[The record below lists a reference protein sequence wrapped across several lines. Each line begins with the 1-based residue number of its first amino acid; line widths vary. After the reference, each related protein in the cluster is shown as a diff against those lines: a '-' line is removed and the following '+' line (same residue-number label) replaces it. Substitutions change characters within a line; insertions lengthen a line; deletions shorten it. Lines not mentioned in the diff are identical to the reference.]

1 MQCTPYNSSFQLQ
14 VYRNLKIWTLYA
26 DLEDSL
32 GTFDSTKKVYY
43 RILDLRI
50 ASPQIVLNFAE
61 LLEEK
66 NYFEESF
73 KVGG

>member
-1 MQCTPYNSSFQLQ
+1 M
-14 VYRNLKIWTLYA
+14 YRNLKIWTLYA